1 MLCIKVT
8 TLASKLNRS
17 LVRLEPDAWKAR
29 KSGSQG
35 GPDVWVLPDESVV
48 AQFAAP
54 LSSFHFLFPL
64 ISRSIFIFPS
74 QPIHLFALLVRHLYD
89 HQQVYHASLLL
100 AYQYAF
106 VVRLTNQI
114 GNRS

>member
-54 LSSFHFLFPL
+54 LSFFLPTIARITSL
-64 ISRSIFIFPS
+64 I
-74 QPIHLFALLVRHLYD
+74 
-89 HQQVYHASLLL
+89 
-100 AYQYAF
+100 
-106 VVRLTNQI
+106 
-114 GNRS
+114 